1 MFNTQ
6 DQKRTTW
13 SHRAEMCAD
22 MIARLRQ
29 RIAEPLEREALR
41 IADVGCGDMK
51 LKRALEE
58 RGLRCHYDGFDLIP
72 QSPDV
77 RLFDVRRDVLP
88 TRYAVVTLLGV
99 IEYIEPLDEALRRL
113 ADCTDFIV
121 LSHVIRQDETYTPHK
136 CKELGWINH
145 LSQGELEDRL
155 HRNRI
160 DVLETRLDP
169 EGKTLLLLCQVR
181 R

>member
-1 MFNTQ
+1 MFNTK
-6 DQKRTTW
+6 DQKKASW
-13 SHRAEMCAD
+13 LHRAEMCAD
-22 MIARLRQ
+22 MIAQLRQ
-29 RIAEPLEREALR
+29 RIVDPLECDALR

-77 RLFDVRRDVLP
+77 KLFDVRRDELP
-88 TRYAVVTLLGV
+88 ARYTVVTLLGV
-99 IEYIEPLDEALRRL
+99 IEYIEPLDEALKRL
-113 ADCTDFIV
+113 AGCTDSIV
-121 LSHVIRQDETYTPHK
+121 LSHVIRQDATYTPQK

-145 LSQGELEDRL
+145 LSQSELEGRL

-160 DVLETRLDP
+160 DVLETRLDT